1 MNNMFYKTKLFSIMI
16 LLLSSLKV
24 YASETIPE
32 PINEK
37 DKNLY
42 IEIFSLQ
49 ENGDFQKAKELT
61 KKLANTILLG
71 RVEAQKYLHPTG
83 YISKFSELKKWL
95 SQYND
100 HPSASRIY
108 WLSNRKK
115 PKSFKSAKKP
125 SGGYLSGFG
134 NSDVIT
140 LRPRIPSSHSGRS
153 APSAT
158 RQVVYSIRKNIRR
171 SWPSGALEIL
181 NKNSSRKILT
191 DNEESQ
197 LHWEIA
203 NAYFIFNKDYESI
216 REASKALV
224 ISNGQNDVAWL
235 TAGLAS
241 WRRGDFKRSRV
252 FFSNL
257 ANLKNSR
264 DSIRS
269 MGAYWASRA
278 EFKNEN
284 VKEAIKFLKISSKYP
299 DTFYGKLAIN
309 ALGYRHNFN
318 FELPNISEGFLSW
331 LLSQEGG
338 KRTFALLQTSEF
350 WHADRELR
358 KLYSIVPDKYHLEYM
373 SFASKYGMPSISYR
387 LADIQRIK
395 TGIRWYGALY
405 PDLPFDESIEIE
417 DKALVMSII
426 RQESRFDQRGKS
438 PASAQ
443 GLMQILPSTAAFI
456 MKNKNYRGK
465 LRHDLLV
472 PEKNI
477 FIGEKYINHL
487 LKEPLISSDLIKL
500 LAAYNGGP
508 GNLNKW
514 LKKVNFDQDPLLLIE
529 TIPSRET
536 RNYIKEVLNNIY
548 MYNNKYKNNDKNF
561 EKLASGYWKIQ
572 NRK

>member
-1 MNNMFYKTKLFSIMI
+1 MINLFYKIKSILITI
-16 LLLSSLKV
+16 LLLSSINV
-24 YASETIPE
+24 YSSEIFPK
-32 PINEK
+32 PLNES

-42 IEIFSLQ
+42 IKIFSLQ
-49 ENGDFQKAKELT
+49 EDGDFQKASELV
-61 KKLANTILLG
+61 KKLENNILLG
-71 RVEAQKYLHPTG
+71 RVKAQKYLHPTG

-95 SQYND
+95 NHYND

-108 WLSNRKK
+108 WLTNRKK
-115 PKSFKSAKKP
+115 PKSETPAKKP
-125 SGGYLSGFG
+125 DGGYLSGFG
-134 NSDVIT
+134 NADFIT
-140 LRPRIPSSHSGRS
+140 LRPRIPSSYSGRS
-153 APSAT
+153 APSTT
-158 RQVVYSIRKNIRR
+158 RQVAYKIRKYIRR
-171 SWPSGALEIL
+171 SWPTGALELL
-181 NKNSSRKILT
+181 NKNSSRKVLT
-191 DNEESQ
+191 DKEESQ

-203 NAYFIFNKDYESI
+203 NAYFIFNKDYEAV

-224 ISNGQNDVAWL
+224 ISKGQNDSAWL

-241 WRRGDFKRSRV
+241 WRRGDFKRARL

-257 ANLKNSR
+257 ANLNNSR
-264 DSIRS
+264 ESIRS

-278 EFKNEN
+278 EFKNNN
-284 VKEAIKFLKISSKYP
+284 VKEAIKYLKISSEFP
-299 DTFYGKLAIN
+299 DTFYGKIAIK
-309 ALGYRHNFN
+309 ALGYQHKFD
-318 FELPNISEGFLSW
+318 FVLPDISDGFISWMLSK
-331 LLSQEGG
+331 EGG

-358 KLYSIVPDKYHLEYM
+358 KLYSIVPDKYQLEYM
-373 SFASKYGMPSISYR
+373 SFASKYGMPSVSYR
-387 LADIQRIK
+387 LADIQRVK

-405 PDLPFDESIEIE
+405 PDFPFDESIEIE
-417 DKALVMSII
+417 DKSLVMSII

-438 PASAQ
+438 HAKAQ

-465 LRHDLLV
+465 LRHDLLR

-487 LKEPLISSDLIKL
+487 LKEPLISGDLIKL
-500 LAAYNGGP
+500 LSAYNGGP

-514 LKKVNFDQDPLLLIE
+514 LKKTNFNDDPLLLIE

-536 RNYIKEVLNNIY
+536 RNYIKEVLKNIY
-548 MYNNKYKNNDKNF
+548 MYNNKYNKDNQEF

-572 NRK
+572 KRK

>member
-1 MNNMFYKTKLFSIMI
+1 MRVY
-16 LLLSSLKV
+16 SSV
-24 YASETIPE
+24 IIPE
-32 PINEK
+32 ILNEN

-42 IEIFSLQ
+42 IKIFSLQ
-49 ENGDFQKAKELT
+49 EKGEFQKANQLI
-61 KKLANTILLG
+61 KKLENKILLG
-71 RVEAQKYLHPTG
+71 RVKAQKYLHPTG

-115 PKSFKSAKKP
+115 PKSVKP
-125 SGGYLSGFG
+125 ANKPDSGYLSGFG
-134 NSDVIT
+134 NADVIT
-140 LRPRIPSSHSGRS
+140 LRPRIPSSYSGRS
-153 APSAT
+153 APSIT
-158 RQVVYSIRKNIRR
+158 RKVAYTIRKYIRK

-181 NKNSSRKILT
+181 NKNSSRKVLT
-191 DNEESQ
+191 DKEESQ

-203 NAYFIFNKDYESI
+203 NAYFIFNKDYEAI
-216 REASKALV
+216 REASKALI
-224 ISNGQNDVAWL
+224 ISKGQNDSAWL

-241 WRRGDFKRSRV
+241 WRRGDFKRSRL
-252 FFSNL
+252 FFTNL
-257 ANLKNSR
+257 ANLKSSR

-278 EFKNEN
+278 EFMNYNSK
-284 VKEAIKFLKISSKYP
+284 KAIEFLKISSDYP

-309 ALGYRHNFN
+309 ALGYHHDFD
-318 FELPNISEGFLSW
+318 FELPEISAGFISW

-338 KRTFALLQTSEF
+338 RRALALLQTSEF

-358 KLYSIVPDKYHLEYM
+358 KLHSIVPDEYQLEYM
-373 SFASKYGMPSISYR
+373 SFASKNGMPSVSYR
-387 LADIQRIK
+387 LADIQRVK
-395 TGIRWYGALY
+395 TGFRWNGALY
-405 PDLPFDESIEIE
+405 PDFPFDKSTEIQ
-417 DKALVMSII
+417 DKALVMAII

-438 PASAQ
+438 PARAQ

-456 MKNKNYRGK
+456 MNNKKYRRK
-465 LRHDLLV
+465 LRHDLLI

-477 FIGEKYINHL
+477 LIGEKYINHL
-487 LKEPLISSDLIKL
+487 FKEPVVSSDLIKL

-514 LKKVNFDQDPLLLIE
+514 LKNTNFNEDPLLLIE

-536 RNYIKEVLNNIY
+536 RSYIKEVLKNIY

-561 EKLASGYWKIQ
+561 EKLASGYWKIEK
-572 NRK
+572 RK

>member
-1 MNNMFYKTKLFSIMI
+1 MINLLYKTKSILITTLLFSSINVH
-16 LLLSSLKV
+16 SSEVL
-24 YASETIPE
+24 PE
-32 PINEK
+32 PLNEN

-42 IEIFSLQ
+42 ISIFSNQ
-49 ENGDFQKAKELT
+49 KDGDFQKANELI
-61 KKLANTILLG
+61 KKLENNILLG
-71 RVEAQKYLHPTG
+71 RVNAQKYLHPTG
-83 YISKFSELKKWL
+83 YISKFSELKTWL
-95 SQYND
+95 SLYDD

-115 PKSFKSAKKP
+115 PKSANAAKKP
-125 SGGYLSGFG
+125 EGGYLSGFG
-134 NSDVIT
+134 NADAIT
-140 LRPRIPSSHSGRS
+140 LRPRIPSSYSGRS
-153 APSAT
+153 APSTT
-158 RQVVYSIRKNIRR
+158 RQIAYKIRKYIRN
-171 SWPSGALEIL
+171 SWPSGALDVL
-181 NKNSSRKILT
+181 NKHSSRRVLT
-191 DNEESQ
+191 DKEESQ

-203 NAYFIFNKDYESI
+203 NAYFIFNKDYEAI
-216 REASKALV
+216 REASKAIV
-224 ISNGQNDVAWL
+224 ITNGQNDTAWL

-241 WRRGDFKRSRV
+241 WRRSDFKRSRL

-264 DSIRS
+264 ESIRS

-278 EFKNEN
+278 EFKNN
-284 VKEAIKFLKISSKYP
+284 NPKDAIKFLKISSKYP

-309 ALGYRHNFN
+309 ALGYNHNFN
-318 FELPNISEGFLSW
+318 FELPNISQGFINW
-331 LLSQEGG
+331 LLSKEGG
-338 KRTFALLQTSEF
+338 KRTFSLLQTSEF

-358 KLYSIVPDKYHLEYM
+358 KLYPIVPDKYHLEYM
-373 SFASKYGMPSISYR
+373 SFASKYGMPSLSYR
-387 LADIQRIK
+387 LADIQRVK

-405 PDLPFDESIEIE
+405 PDFPFDKSIEMQ

-438 PASAQ
+438 PAKAQ

-456 MKNKNYRGK
+456 MKNKDYRGK
-465 LRHDLLV
+465 MRHDLLV

-487 LKEPLISSDLIKL
+487 LNEPLISGDLIKL

-514 LKKVNFDQDPLLLIE
+514 LKKTNFDEDPLLLIE

-536 RNYIKEVLNNIY
+536 RNYIKEVLNNIF
-548 MYNNKYKNNDKNF
+548 MYNNKYKNNNKKF

-572 NRK
+572 KRK